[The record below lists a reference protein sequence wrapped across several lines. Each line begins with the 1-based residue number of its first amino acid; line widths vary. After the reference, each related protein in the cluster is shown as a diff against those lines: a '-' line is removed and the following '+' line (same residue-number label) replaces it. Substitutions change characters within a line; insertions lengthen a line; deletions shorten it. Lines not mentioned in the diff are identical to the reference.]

1 MTLNQIIG
9 NKERISRIDTELWKK
24 MNEKY
29 SSNNSEEKNQENNT
43 NSQNTNSQKDKI
55 ITSYSL
61 VECGSYAM
69 ALAKLQDELDLYSSK
84 IHPTHPTSIENPNTI
99 YRPLTYKENV
109 EAIIDDYET
118 LNYPDNTPRDMN
130 NREKLLNVGLN
141 SCTGIA
147 YKKNSDKFKISR
159 KCHSLITLDDDFNE
173 EFKSILYDIYPGME
187 FDSTDSTKGIYN
199 SVLSKEQF
207 LEHEVYRYLYD
218 DDVSLMNKYWEI
230 VQESLHSTQKTDFLF
245 ELEITANT
253 QTDELRNL
261 YQYSQGRLHNTMGS
275 SNLNNITQFIVK
287 KQV

>member
-1 MTLNQIIG
+1 
-9 NKERISRIDTELWKK
+9 
-24 MNEKY
+24 
-29 SSNNSEEKNQENNT
+29 
-43 NSQNTNSQKDKI
+43 
-55 ITSYSL
+55 
-61 VECGSYAM
+61 
-69 ALAKLQDELDLYSSK
+69 
-84 IHPTHPTSIENPNTI
+84 
-99 YRPLTYKENV
+99 
-109 EAIIDDYET
+109 
-118 LNYPDNTPRDMN
+118 
-130 NREKLLNVGLN
+130 
-141 SCTGIA
+141 
-147 YKKNSDKFKISR
+147 
-159 KCHSLITLDDDFNE
+159 
-173 EFKSILYDIYPGME
+173 ME